1 MLAPSKNQMFVKQ
14 QMCGYAERQGSGS
27 KWCELRQLWDRGTN
41 VTRSKRARAAA
52 KCKHGLGYK
61 GPLGSKVERIGIFVS
76 SGKYKGPLG
85 SKVEHI
91 GIVAHSGKDVV
102 AGLRATIN
110 NACQYPSRCVAKQGN
125 DVPCTWS
132 ESLRG

>member
-61 GPLGSKVERIGIFVS
+61 GPLGSKVE
-76 SGKYKGPLG
+76 
-85 SKVEHI
+85 HI